1 MVNFYNFLTDLCNKS
16 NMRPT
21 IGEISENEYIFDVDS
36 STVFEFAVIKYL
48 QEKEE
53 IHLFRIAYVTNPE
66 KTPNETISKFSM
78 LCLRRNSTVENLNAK
93 ITWLARPMGEGT
105 AFCCHTSTSVENFD
119 SEFFKAA
126 LASLGKEAN
135 EVLTFFDKKN

>member
-1 MVNFYNFLTDLCNKS
+1 MNFYNFLTDLCNKS

-53 IHLFRIAYVTNPE
+53 IHLFRIAYVTNLE
-66 KTPNETISKFSM
+66 NTPNESIINFCI

-93 ITWLARPMGEGT
+93 INWLIRPMGKD
-105 AFCCHTSTSVENFD
+105 AAICCHTSTSTENFN

-126 LASLGKEAN
+126 LASLDKEAN
-135 EVLTFFDKKN
+135 EALTFFDKKN